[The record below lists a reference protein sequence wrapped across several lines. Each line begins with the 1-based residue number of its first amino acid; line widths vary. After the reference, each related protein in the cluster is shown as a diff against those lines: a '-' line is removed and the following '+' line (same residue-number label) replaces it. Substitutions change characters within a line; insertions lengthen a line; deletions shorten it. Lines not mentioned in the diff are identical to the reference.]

1 MSTMTKNEKNQA
13 VISFEISKETMDK
26 AMDAAFQKNRGR
38 YAIPGFRK
46 GKAPRRIIEQ
56 YYGAGVFFED
66 AFNDAFPA
74 AYEAA
79 VVEHQLEPVGRPEV
93 ELEDVLD
100 DGTVKVKATV
110 TLMPEVKL
118 GKYEGIK
125 VDLVE
130 YNVTDEEV
138 DHEIQH
144 ALDRASR
151 FVDVEDR
158 TVQVGD
164 TVGLNYS
171 GSVDGVKFDGGTAEN
186 QTLEIGSGSF
196 IPGFEEQMVGMAI
209 GEEKA
214 LNVKFPDEYHAE
226 ELKGK
231 EAVFEVKVLSIKEKQ
246 VPALD
251 DEFAKD
257 VSEFDTLDEYKADI
271 KAKLEERKK
280 NQANTEMENKMVE
293 AIAENAEVEIPDCM
307 VEQQIDSQ
315 LRDMEMRMSYQGLK
329 LDDYLKY
336 TGMTMSQMRDMYREG
351 AKKTVKIRLTLSAII
366 KAENIDA
373 TEEEIKAEI
382 EKYAA
387 NYGAGAEEFAKS
399 ITDDQ
404 KEYFKEMVIMNK
416 TIEMLK
422 EKNPAKKKR
431 NCAKKT
437 AAADDACEEKPAAK
451 KTAKKAAA
459 KEDACEEKPAAKKSC
474 AKKTTAKAD
483 GEKKPAAKKTAKK
496 VEE

>member
-1 MSTMTKNEKNQA
+1 MLKNNQCGIIINDCIDNLLGGKYFMSTMVKNEKNQA
-13 VISFEISKETMDK
+13 VINFEISKE
-26 AMDAAFQKNRGR
+26 AMEEATKVVFQRNKGK
-38 YAIPGFRK
+38 YSIPGFRK
-46 GKAPRRIIEQ
+46 GKAPRKMVEQ

-66 AFNDAFPA
+66 AFNDVFPSV
-74 AYEAA
+74 YEAA
-79 VVEHQLEPVGRPEV
+79 VKEHELEPVDRPEI
-93 ELEDVLD
+93 ELEDITD
-100 DGTVKVKATV
+100 DGVVKVKATV
-110 TLMPEVKL
+110 TLMPVVKL

-151 FVDVEDR
+151 FVDVDDR
-158 TVQVGD
+158 TVKMGD

-226 ELKGK
+226 DLKGK

-271 KAKLEERKK
+271 KAKLTERKK
-280 NQANTEMENKMVE
+280 NQADSEMENKMVE
-293 AIAENAEVEIPDCM
+293 AIAENAEIDIPDCM
-307 VEQQIDSQ
+307 IEQQIDSQ

-329 LDDYLKY
+329 LEDYLKY
-336 TGMTMSQMRDMYREG
+336 TGMTVQQMRDMYREG
-351 AKKTVKIRLTLSAII
+351 ASKTVKIRLTLSEII
-366 KAENIDA
+366 KTEKIEA
-373 TEEEIKAEI
+373 TDDEVMEEIK
-382 EKYAA
+382 KYAA
-387 NYGAGAEEFAKS
+387 SYGSKAEDFMKNVTE
-399 ITDDQ
+399 DQ
-404 KEYFKEMVIMNK
+404 KEYFKEIAIMNK
-416 TIEMLK
+416 TLALLK
-422 EKNPAKKKR
+422 EKNPAKKA
-431 NCAKKT
+431 AKKT
-437 AAADDACEEKPAAK
+437 TKKAEDGEEKPAAK
-451 KTAKKAAA
+451 KTT
-459 KEDACEEKPAAKKSC
+459 KKS
-474 AKKTTAKAD
+474 
-483 GEKKPAAKKTAKK
+483 
-496 VEE
+496 EEA